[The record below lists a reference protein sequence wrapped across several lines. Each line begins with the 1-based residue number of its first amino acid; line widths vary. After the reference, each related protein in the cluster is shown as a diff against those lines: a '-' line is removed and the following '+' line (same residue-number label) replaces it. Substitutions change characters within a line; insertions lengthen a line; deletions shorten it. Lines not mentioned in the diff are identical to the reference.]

1 MMFWL
6 NLLPP
11 FKSIFVFLIE
21 YPWEFMIFFW
31 IFNSVWD
38 RFWVLGDVAMM
49 GLLFEW
55 RKVFPCPQSS
65 FLFPFSLQSSL
76 FAYKDAREAHLFDDF
91 CVLFVKLKCIVW
103 VLMMLSL
110 IAIWWC
116 YLWCW
121 NFENLEC
128 NWKMNVLITFGK
140 SIKNLS
146 KCEVTWLKCEETK
159 ANAVS

>member
-1 MMFWL
+1 M
-6 NLLPP
+6 
-11 FKSIFVFLIE
+11 KCS
-21 YPWEFMIFFW
+21 
-31 IFNSVWD
+31 
-38 RFWVLGDVAMM
+38 
-49 GLLFEW
+49 
-55 RKVFPCPQSS
+55 
-65 FLFPFSLQSSL
+65 
-76 FAYKDAREAHLFDDF
+76 FDDF

-121 NFENLEC
+121 NFENLEG

-159 ANAVS
+159 ANAVSQGSKKHNHITVAWASAWILKKGCMCVVSFWWYGSSSEIIIQLPWQKTYFSLHCKRNFYEI